1 MGKLYLTEEEATPLI
16 LDDVDDGARPTWA
29 IAGKVLHRNLLHIQ
43 TIANALRPAWGNPRG
58 LVFRSAGE
66 NIFVAEFETQR
77 DHDRVLEGSPWHVS
91 KHAVILIEF
100 KESMQPSEL
109 QFDKLRIWA
118 RVLNLP
124 FNLRSDTRGKA
135 VARQIDT
142 NASAVQ
148 FDPVG
153 GFLRARVTIDV
164 RKPLRRWIL
173 IDSARRKKVDMYD
186 LQYEQLPYFCFSC
199 GRLGHSDLYYPTP
212 GSRDENGNLPFGPSL
227 RALDE
232 SKKQGSND
240 NSSRD
245 TRTGAQSK
253 ATTKNSSTNKDL
265 GEEEE
270 SPKKNKQ

>member
-1 MGKLYLTEEEATPLI
+1 MAAASGSSSGKDALSTRAARARMEDAMGKLDLTEEEATPLI
-16 LDDVDDGARPTWA
+16 LDDVDDGARPVWA
-29 IAGKVLHRNLLHIQ
+29 IAGKVLHWNLLHIQ

-77 DHDRVLEGSPWHVS
+77 DRDRVWDGSPWHVS
-91 KHAVILIEF
+91 KHAVILTEF

-124 FNLRSDTRGKA
+124 FNLRSDTRGKV

-173 IDSARRKKVDMYD
+173 IDSAARGNRDWYD
-186 LQYEQLPYFCFSC
+186 I
-199 GRLGHSDLYYPTP
+199 
-212 GSRDENGNLPFGPSL
+212 
-227 RALDE
+227 
-232 SKKQGSND
+232 
-240 NSSRD
+240 
-245 TRTGAQSK
+245 
-253 ATTKNSSTNKDL
+253 
-265 GEEEE
+265 
-270 SPKKNKQ
+270 